1 MDFSV
6 VALTEDQQ
14 AFAEEV
20 RAFLDEHLTDEVKEG
35 MRERSSTYD
44 EGFYLA
50 LGAKGWL
57 WPRWRKEDGGAEL
70 DDVRVKILESALP
83 TNVMLGTTSL
93 CWPAVEKE
101 GGPVAARRAE
111 ARRGQWHG
119 PDRAGLHRAGR
130 RVRHR
135 QRQDPGG
142 P

>member
-20 RAFLDEHLTDEVKEG
+20 RAFLDEHLTDEVKAG

-57 WPRWRKEDGGAEL
+57 WPRWRKEDGGAGL
-70 DDVRVKILESALP
+70 DDVRVKILESELP
-83 TNVMLGTTSL
+83 TGRANVMLGTTAL

-101 GGPVAARRAE
+101 GTRRCATS
-111 ARRGQWHG
+111 
-119 PDRAGLHRAGR
+119 
-130 RVRHR
+130 
-135 QRQDPGG
+135 
-142 P
+142 